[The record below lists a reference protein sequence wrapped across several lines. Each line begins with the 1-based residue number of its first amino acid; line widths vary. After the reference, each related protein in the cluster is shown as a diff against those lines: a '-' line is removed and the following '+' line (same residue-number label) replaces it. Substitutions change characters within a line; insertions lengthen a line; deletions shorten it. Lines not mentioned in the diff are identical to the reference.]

1 MTVWLVRES
10 DGVACC
16 PADQLSRLEHKE
28 TEQRMASTH
37 SRTELKTARS
47 TIDYLEKVV
56 KEKNEKIAE
65 SVVRTLLDSP

>member
-1 MTVWLVRES
+1 MRES

-65 SVVRTLLDSP
+65 SVDRTLLDSP